1 MVLTWLII
9 FSSGLLG
16 NLPDETT
23 LYQKH
28 IKRTGKTLNKVWKD
42 QEVMV
47 SELNVSKEILD
58 GKDFI
63 IPELHVIENNKGEFQ
78 AFMCLNE
85 APSKVDM
92 FTYLVLY
99 DSALKITFV
108 EILEY
113 KENYGGEI
121 SSKRF
126 LKQFQ
131 GSDGD
136 RQLELER
143 DIDGISGATISVK
156 SILWSIND
164 LNENMMNMRAA
175 GII

>member
-16 NLPDETT
+16 NFLDGTT
-23 LYQKH
+23 LYDKH
-28 IKRTGKTLNKVWKD
+28 LKRTNKTLNKVWED
-42 QEVMV
+42 QDVKV
-47 SELNVSKEILD
+47 SELKLGTEVLD
-58 GKDFI
+58 RVDFT
-63 IPELHVIENNKGEFQ
+63 IPELHVIDNDKGEFQ

-85 APSKVDM
+85 APSKVDT

-99 DSALKITFV
+99 DSMLNVLFV
-108 EILEY
+108 EVLEY

-131 GSDGD
+131 GSNGSKE
-136 RQLELER
+136 LELER

-164 LNENMMNMRAA
+164 LNENMLKMRAA

>member
-16 NLPDETT
+16 SFLEGQS
-23 LYQKH
+23 LYEKH
-28 IKRTGKTLNKVWKD
+28 IKRTDKTLNKVYEG
-42 QEVMV
+42 QHV
-47 SELNVSKEILD
+47 NVLALTFEQKTLE
-58 GKDFI
+58 KDFI
-63 IPELHVIENNKGEFQ
+63 IPELYTVTNNKEEFQ
-78 AFMCLNE
+78 AYMCLNE
-85 APSKVDM
+85 APSKVDT

-99 DSALKITFV
+99 DSMLNVLFV
-108 EILEY
+108 EVLEY

-131 GSDGD
+131 GSNGTKE
-136 RQLELER
+136 LELEK
-143 DIDGISGATISVK
+143 DLDGISGATISVK

-164 LNENMMNMRAA
+164 LNENMIKMRAM